1 MGHSIYLADDEKSI
15 RELLHSFLASD
26 GYTVRSFESGDA
38 LLEAFRQEPAELVI
52 LDIMMPGTDGLTV
65 CRELR
70 SVSDIPIILLTAKDS
85 ELDYVMGISQG
96 SDDYLTKPFRPTILL
111 MKVRALLRRVE
122 MDRGKTAAAV
132 DELRYGD
139 LRYSATEN
147 AVFCG
152 STIVAL
158 TQTELRL
165 LSYMMKQPEKAYSRE
180 ELLSAVWGFD
190 SEVETRV
197 TDETLRRIR
206 KKLTQSGS
214 TVSVSTIWGFGY
226 KLKGAERQQTFFQ
239 NASHELKTPL
249 MAIQGYAEGIQ
260 AGVMDTGSAAEVI
273 LEESDR
279 MTELVEELLDISK
292 IDMGRQQ
299 LALSEMDIRELL
311 YDSIRAVESAAAAS
325 GITIA
330 PDFSEE
336 PIMVKCDDT
345 QMRRAVTNILTNG
358 LRYARSE
365 LRLTCRADRRQV
377 TIRIQ
382 DDGDGIAEA
391 DLPHIFDRFY
401 MGRSGKSGIGLALTR
416 EIIHLHKG
424 TIRARNGDTGAVFE
438 ISIPVSR

>member
-38 LLEAFRQEPAELVI
+38 LLEAFHQEPAELVI

-111 MKVRALLRRVE
+111 MKVKALLRRVE
-122 MDRGKTAAAV
+122 MDRGKTAAE
-132 DELRYGD
+132 DELHYGD
-139 LRYSATEN
+139 IRYSATEN
-147 AVFCG
+147 AIFYGTAPV
-152 STIVAL
+152 SL

-206 KKLTQSGS
+206 KKLLQAGS

-226 KLKGAERQQTFFQ
+226 KLKGAERT
-239 NASHELKTPL
+239 
-249 MAIQGYAEGIQ
+249 
-260 AGVMDTGSAAEVI
+260 
-273 LEESDR
+273 
-279 MTELVEELLDISK
+279 
-292 IDMGRQQ
+292 
-299 LALSEMDIRELL
+299 
-311 YDSIRAVESAAAAS
+311 
-325 GITIA
+325 
-330 PDFSEE
+330 
-336 PIMVKCDDT
+336 
-345 QMRRAVTNILTNG
+345 
-358 LRYARSE
+358 
-365 LRLTCRADRRQV
+365 
-377 TIRIQ
+377 
-382 DDGDGIAEA
+382 
-391 DLPHIFDRFY
+391 
-401 MGRSGKSGIGLALTR
+401 
-416 EIIHLHKG
+416 
-424 TIRARNGDTGAVFE
+424 
-438 ISIPVSR
+438 

>member
-122 MDRGKTAAAV
+122 MDRGKTAV
-132 DELRYGD
+132 EKDELHYGD
-139 LRYSATEN
+139 IRYSATEN
-147 AVFCG
+147 AVLCG

-165 LSYMMKQPEKAYSRE
+165 LSYMLKQPEKAYSRE
-180 ELLSAVWGFD
+180 ELLNAVWGFD

-206 KKLTQSGS
+206 KKLLQAGS

-226 KLKGAERQQTFFQ
+226 KLKEAERT
-239 NASHELKTPL
+239 
-249 MAIQGYAEGIQ
+249 
-260 AGVMDTGSAAEVI
+260 
-273 LEESDR
+273 
-279 MTELVEELLDISK
+279 
-292 IDMGRQQ
+292 
-299 LALSEMDIRELL
+299 
-311 YDSIRAVESAAAAS
+311 
-325 GITIA
+325 
-330 PDFSEE
+330 
-336 PIMVKCDDT
+336 
-345 QMRRAVTNILTNG
+345 
-358 LRYARSE
+358 
-365 LRLTCRADRRQV
+365 
-377 TIRIQ
+377 
-382 DDGDGIAEA
+382 
-391 DLPHIFDRFY
+391 
-401 MGRSGKSGIGLALTR
+401 
-416 EIIHLHKG
+416 
-424 TIRARNGDTGAVFE
+424 
-438 ISIPVSR
+438 

>member
-1 MGHSIYLADDEKSI
+1 MGHTIYLADDEKSI

-111 MKVRALLRRVE
+111 MKVKALLRRVE
-122 MDRGKTAAAV
+122 MDRGKTTAE
-132 DELRYGD
+132 DELHYVD
-139 LRYSATEN
+139 IRYSATEN

-165 LSYMMKQPEKAYSRE
+165 LSYMMKQPEKAYPRE

-206 KKLTQSGS
+206 KKLLQAGS
-214 TVSVSTIWGFGY
+214 TVSISTIWGFGY
-226 KLKGAERQQTFFQ
+226 KLKGA
-239 NASHELKTPL
+239 
-249 MAIQGYAEGIQ
+249 
-260 AGVMDTGSAAEVI
+260 GSV
-273 LEESDR
+273 
-279 MTELVEELLDISK
+279 
-292 IDMGRQQ
+292 
-299 LALSEMDIRELL
+299 
-311 YDSIRAVESAAAAS
+311 
-325 GITIA
+325 
-330 PDFSEE
+330 
-336 PIMVKCDDT
+336 
-345 QMRRAVTNILTNG
+345 
-358 LRYARSE
+358 
-365 LRLTCRADRRQV
+365 
-377 TIRIQ
+377 
-382 DDGDGIAEA
+382 
-391 DLPHIFDRFY
+391 
-401 MGRSGKSGIGLALTR
+401 
-416 EIIHLHKG
+416 
-424 TIRARNGDTGAVFE
+424 
-438 ISIPVSR
+438 

>member
-70 SVSDIPIILLTAKDS
+70 SVSEIPIILLTAKDS

-111 MKVRALLRRVE
+111 MKVKALLRRVE
-122 MDRGKTAAAV
+122 MDRGKTAAE
-132 DELRYGD
+132 DELHYGD
-139 LRYSATEN
+139 IRYSATEN
-147 AVFCG
+147 AIFYGTVPV
-152 STIVAL
+152 SL

-206 KKLTQSGS
+206 KKLLQAGS

-226 KLKGAERQQTFFQ
+226 KLKGAERT
-239 NASHELKTPL
+239 
-249 MAIQGYAEGIQ
+249 
-260 AGVMDTGSAAEVI
+260 
-273 LEESDR
+273 
-279 MTELVEELLDISK
+279 
-292 IDMGRQQ
+292 
-299 LALSEMDIRELL
+299 
-311 YDSIRAVESAAAAS
+311 
-325 GITIA
+325 
-330 PDFSEE
+330 
-336 PIMVKCDDT
+336 
-345 QMRRAVTNILTNG
+345 
-358 LRYARSE
+358 
-365 LRLTCRADRRQV
+365 
-377 TIRIQ
+377 
-382 DDGDGIAEA
+382 
-391 DLPHIFDRFY
+391 
-401 MGRSGKSGIGLALTR
+401 
-416 EIIHLHKG
+416 
-424 TIRARNGDTGAVFE
+424 
-438 ISIPVSR
+438 

>member
-38 LLEAFRQEPAELVI
+38 LLEVFRQEPAELVI

-122 MDRGKTAAAV
+122 MDRGKTAAEK
-132 DELRYGD
+132 DELHYGD

-147 AVFCG
+147 AVLRG
-152 STIVAL
+152 NTPVAL

-165 LSYMMKQPEKAYSRE
+165 LSYMLKQPEKAYSRE
-180 ELLSAVWGFD
+180 ELLNAVWGFD

-206 KKLTQSGS
+206 KKLLQAGS

-226 KLKGAERQQTFFQ
+226 KLKEAERT
-239 NASHELKTPL
+239 
-249 MAIQGYAEGIQ
+249 
-260 AGVMDTGSAAEVI
+260 
-273 LEESDR
+273 
-279 MTELVEELLDISK
+279 
-292 IDMGRQQ
+292 
-299 LALSEMDIRELL
+299 
-311 YDSIRAVESAAAAS
+311 
-325 GITIA
+325 
-330 PDFSEE
+330 
-336 PIMVKCDDT
+336 
-345 QMRRAVTNILTNG
+345 
-358 LRYARSE
+358 
-365 LRLTCRADRRQV
+365 
-377 TIRIQ
+377 
-382 DDGDGIAEA
+382 
-391 DLPHIFDRFY
+391 
-401 MGRSGKSGIGLALTR
+401 
-416 EIIHLHKG
+416 
-424 TIRARNGDTGAVFE
+424 
-438 ISIPVSR
+438 

>member
-111 MKVRALLRRVE
+111 MKVKALLRRVE
-122 MDRGKTAAAV
+122 MDRGKTAAE
-132 DELRYGD
+132 DELHYGD
-139 LRYSATEN
+139 IRYSATEN
-147 AVFCG
+147 VIFYGTAPV
-152 STIVAL
+152 SL

-206 KKLTQSGS
+206 KKLLQAGS

-226 KLKGAERQQTFFQ
+226 KLKGAECT
-239 NASHELKTPL
+239 
-249 MAIQGYAEGIQ
+249 
-260 AGVMDTGSAAEVI
+260 
-273 LEESDR
+273 
-279 MTELVEELLDISK
+279 
-292 IDMGRQQ
+292 
-299 LALSEMDIRELL
+299 
-311 YDSIRAVESAAAAS
+311 
-325 GITIA
+325 
-330 PDFSEE
+330 
-336 PIMVKCDDT
+336 
-345 QMRRAVTNILTNG
+345 
-358 LRYARSE
+358 
-365 LRLTCRADRRQV
+365 
-377 TIRIQ
+377 
-382 DDGDGIAEA
+382 
-391 DLPHIFDRFY
+391 
-401 MGRSGKSGIGLALTR
+401 
-416 EIIHLHKG
+416 
-424 TIRARNGDTGAVFE
+424 
-438 ISIPVSR
+438 

>member
-111 MKVRALLRRVE
+111 MKVKALLRRVE
-122 MDRGKTAAAV
+122 MDRGKTAAAEE
-132 DELRYGD
+132 DELHYGD
-139 LRYSATEN
+139 IRYSATEN
-147 AVFCG
+147 AIFYGTAPV
-152 STIVAL
+152 SL

-206 KKLTQSGS
+206 KKLLQAGS
-214 TVSVSTIWGFGY
+214 TVSVGTIWGFGY
-226 KLKGAERQQTFFQ
+226 KLKGAECT
-239 NASHELKTPL
+239 
-249 MAIQGYAEGIQ
+249 
-260 AGVMDTGSAAEVI
+260 
-273 LEESDR
+273 
-279 MTELVEELLDISK
+279 
-292 IDMGRQQ
+292 
-299 LALSEMDIRELL
+299 
-311 YDSIRAVESAAAAS
+311 
-325 GITIA
+325 
-330 PDFSEE
+330 
-336 PIMVKCDDT
+336 
-345 QMRRAVTNILTNG
+345 
-358 LRYARSE
+358 
-365 LRLTCRADRRQV
+365 
-377 TIRIQ
+377 
-382 DDGDGIAEA
+382 
-391 DLPHIFDRFY
+391 
-401 MGRSGKSGIGLALTR
+401 
-416 EIIHLHKG
+416 
-424 TIRARNGDTGAVFE
+424 
-438 ISIPVSR
+438 

>member
-111 MKVRALLRRVE
+111 MKVKALLRRVE
-122 MDRGKTAAAV
+122 MDRGKTAAE
-132 DELRYGD
+132 DELHYGD
-139 LRYSATEN
+139 IRYSATEN
-147 AVFCG
+147 AIFYE
-152 STIVAL
+152 TAPVAL

-206 KKLTQSGS
+206 KKLLQAGS

-226 KLKGAERQQTFFQ
+226 KLKGAERT
-239 NASHELKTPL
+239 
-249 MAIQGYAEGIQ
+249 
-260 AGVMDTGSAAEVI
+260 
-273 LEESDR
+273 
-279 MTELVEELLDISK
+279 
-292 IDMGRQQ
+292 
-299 LALSEMDIRELL
+299 
-311 YDSIRAVESAAAAS
+311 
-325 GITIA
+325 
-330 PDFSEE
+330 
-336 PIMVKCDDT
+336 
-345 QMRRAVTNILTNG
+345 
-358 LRYARSE
+358 
-365 LRLTCRADRRQV
+365 
-377 TIRIQ
+377 
-382 DDGDGIAEA
+382 
-391 DLPHIFDRFY
+391 
-401 MGRSGKSGIGLALTR
+401 
-416 EIIHLHKG
+416 
-424 TIRARNGDTGAVFE
+424 
-438 ISIPVSR
+438 